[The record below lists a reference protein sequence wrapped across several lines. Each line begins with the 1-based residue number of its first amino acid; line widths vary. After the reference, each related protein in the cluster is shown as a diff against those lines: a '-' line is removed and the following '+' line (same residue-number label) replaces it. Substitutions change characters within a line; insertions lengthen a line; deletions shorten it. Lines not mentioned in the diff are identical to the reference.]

1 MFTQAPPGV
10 PVTNMRQLLGFAP
23 KCESSMV
30 SSGQTFDHMKNGNKG
45 SRPVQTAFPSLYGWS
60 QELRIAKYDC
70 QLRCKSCKENEKMRR
85 AKTRKVNQEN
95 MTYNTSIVTKLPTQ
109 AVCTH
114 TLICLYVCIFVSFSL
129 YLFTIVS
136 LYLCMSTYYPFIS
149 LCISNYENQG
159 GQRLIL
165 AEEYEG
171 W

>member
-1 MFTQAPPGV
+1 MFTQAPPVV
-10 PVTNMRQLLGFAP
+10 PVTNMRWLLGFAP

-95 MTYNTSIVTKLPTQ
+95 MTCNTSIVTKLPTQ
-109 AVCTH
+109 AVFTH
-114 TLICLYVCIFVSFSL
+114 TLICLYVCLYVCIFFFVSLYHCIFVSL
-129 YLFTIVS
+129 YV
-136 LYLCMSTYYPFIS
+136 YLLSFHLSMYFK
-149 LCISNYENQG
+149 LG
-159 GQRLIL
+159 KG
-165 AEEYEG
+165 
-171 W
+171 